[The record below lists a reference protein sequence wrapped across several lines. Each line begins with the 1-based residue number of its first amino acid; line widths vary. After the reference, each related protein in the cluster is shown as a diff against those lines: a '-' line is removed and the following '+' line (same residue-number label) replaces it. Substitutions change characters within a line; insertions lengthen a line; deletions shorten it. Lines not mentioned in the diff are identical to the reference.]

1 MTGASTSA
9 PAESEKSAL
18 NARARSGS
26 IWAIG
31 GFGAGQV
38 LRLGLNIVL
47 AALLFEEA
55 FALMAIVTAILMG
68 LANFS
73 DIGLRANVIQSPC
86 GDEPGF
92 LNTAWTL
99 QVIRG
104 LVLAAAATALA
115 WPLALLYAANDPAA
129 YELRWLIPL
138 VALTAAIDGLQSPAV
153 LSAAR
158 HLQVAVLTRM
168 DMVVQVFNALVLL
181 ALVWHFRSVYGLAW
195 AAVLSSLLRTA
206 LTYWLLPGPRPRF
219 ILDRPAVR
227 SIVSFGKWVFL
238 SSLTTFLAWQIDR
251 LAFGALYPL
260 AEVGVYS
267 IAAGL
272 AAVVTTLIGHLQGS
286 VVFPWYSRRLAGG
299 AKLSEAFLTTAA
311 PILAMSSY
319 MVVLLATGASSF
331 FDLAY
336 DHRYVQGGILLPI
349 LAAGVWFGAVDSMY
363 GSVFLATGRPQWT
376 ALASAVKVVAF
387 ALLLWLVMRLGWGL
401 VAAAAMV
408 SAGDVVRAACS
419 QYLGRKLGLRNLR
432 MELSMLA
439 MTVLVSGAG
448 WLLVTRVSWVAG
460 QHPFVRLVILGVV
473 VTLLFAPVL
482 WKVGRPL
489 LAGRRNSAVLS
500 KREPTA

>member
-1 MTGASTSA
+1 MTASISA
-9 PAESEKSAL
+9 ATEQEKSAL

-26 IWAIG
+26 VWVVGA
-31 GFGAGQV
+31 FGASQV

-55 FALMAIVTAILMG
+55 FALMAIVTAVMMG

-73 DIGLRANVIQSPC
+73 DIGLQPNVIQSPR
-86 GDEPGF
+86 GDDPQF

-104 LVLAAAATALA
+104 ILLAGAATALA
-115 WPLALLYAANDPAA
+115 WPLALLYSANDPMA

-138 VALTAAIDGLQSPAV
+138 VAVTAIIDGLQPPTV

-158 HLQVAVLTRM
+158 HLQVAILTRI
-168 DMVVQVFNALVLL
+168 DVCVQIFNAIAILVL
-181 ALVWHFRSVYGLAW
+181 VWYSRSVYGLAL
-195 AAVLSSLLRTA
+195 AAVMSSSLHIV
-206 LTYWLLPGPRPRF
+206 LTYWLLPGLRPRF
-219 ILDRPAVR
+219 VLERPAVR
-227 SIVSFGKWVFL
+227 SIVSFGKWIFL
-238 SSLTTFLAWQIDR
+238 SSLITFLAWQIDR

-272 AAVVTTLIGHLQGS
+272 AVVVTTLIGHLQGS

-299 AKLSEAFLTTAA
+299 TGLTEIFPKVIA

-319 MVVLLATGASSF
+319 LVVLLVTGAGSF

-336 DHRYVQGGILLPI
+336 DHRYVQGSILLPI
-349 LAAGVWFGAVDSMY
+349 LAAGVWFSAVDAMY
-363 GSVFLATGRPQWT
+363 GAAFLAAGRPQWA
-376 ALASAVKVVAF
+376 ALASAVKVASF

-401 VAAAAMV
+401 VAAAAVV
-408 SAGDVVRAACS
+408 SASDVVRAACS

-489 LAGRRNSAVLS
+489 LAGRRNPAVLS

>member
-1 MTGASTSA
+1 MTASTPLA
-9 PAESEKSAL
+9 AEQGKSSL

-26 IWAIG
+26 VWVVGA
-31 GFGAGQV
+31 FGAGQV
-38 LRLGLNIVL
+38 LRLGLNVIL

-55 FALMAIVTAILMG
+55 FALMAIVMAVMMG

-73 DIGLRANVIQSPC
+73 DIGLRPNVIQSPR

-104 LVLAAAATALA
+104 AVLTGAAVAIA
-115 WPLALLYAANDPAA
+115 WPLALLYGANDPAA

-138 VALTAAIDGLQSPAV
+138 VALTAVIDGFQSPAV

-168 DMVVQVFNALVLL
+168 DVCVQVFNAVVLL
-181 ALVWHFRSVYGLAW
+181 ILVWHFRSVYGLAL
-195 AAVLSSLLRTA
+195 AGVSSSLLRTA

-219 ILDRPAVR
+219 VLDRSAVR
-227 SIVSFGKWVFL
+227 SIVSFGKWIFF
-238 SSLTTFLAWQIDR
+238 SSLITFLAWQIDR

-267 IAAGL
+267 IAASL
-272 AAVVTTLIGHLQGS
+272 AVMVTTLIGHLQGS
-286 VVFPWYSRRLAGG
+286 VVFPWYARRLADG
-299 AKLSEAFLTTAA
+299 AGLEDAFPRVSA

-319 MVVLLATGASSF
+319 LVVLLVTGAGSF

-336 DHRYVQGGILLPI
+336 DHRYARGSILLPI
-349 LAAGVWFGAVDSMY
+349 LAAGVWFSAVDAMY
-363 GSVFLATGRPQWT
+363 GAAFLATGRPQWT
-376 ALASAVKVVAF
+376 ALASAVKVASF
-387 ALLLWLVMRLGWGL
+387 ALLLWLAMRLEWGL

-408 SAGDVVRAACS
+408 STSDVVRAVCS

-439 MTVLVSGAG
+439 MTLLVSGVG
-448 WLLVTRVSWVAG
+448 WLLVTRVPCVAG
-460 QHPFVRLVILGVV
+460 QHPFVRLAILGVV

-482 WKVGRPL
+482 WKAGRPL
-489 LAGRRNSAVLS
+489 LGNWAFRGQ
-500 KREPTA
+500 